1 MPLGWLRN
9 FGSCSVWSG
18 SSSTILPPWGPDP
31 SLILMITSSLAL
43 GPSSGVHSAPTINDH
58 HTSLHFQWRVYQTG
72 SFGLLSCYL
81 YFFLLWIFCP
91 LDLLFPC
98 EYPVAPFTLPWEE
111 GQTQLSLETEIGV
124 GWTTTPAGTTAHFRT
139 DGVLGKEKDLFP
151 KKLKIRIARRV
162 LEPNCLVKPRSCAYY
177 VFFFLL
183 QIA

>member
-18 SSSTILPPWGPDP
+18 SSSTMSASMRPW
-31 SLILMITSSLAL
+31 SFSNS
-43 GPSSGVHSAPTINDH
+43 NDH
-58 HTSLHFQWRVYQTG
+58 IFSCTWPFFGCSFRPHNKWSPHITPLSMESLSNWQL
-72 SFGLLSCYL
+72 GLLSCYL
-81 YFFLLWIFCP
+81 YFFLLWIFSP

-139 DGVLGKEKDLFP
+139 DGVLGREKDLSP
-151 KKLKIRIARRV
+151 KKLKMKTARRV